1 MNQSDHTSLKLKA
14 IIQGIVDELM
24 ETGLSPQLLRGAIS
38 DRQETGIDGNHTPE
52 TAQGTNNP
60 EITQQ
65 CSMLR
70 RPKVVY
76 ELKSESGQLVSQL
89 RVWIS
94 PSPEETKE
102 SKVVSPSVLRA
113 AVKGISFPLGMEKIG
128 NTDNFGYIPYFDLK
142 FVLTLPLLAV
152 GMSNLEL
159 SSQFRIPRYPSI

>member
-1 MNQSDHTSLKLKA
+1 VNQSDHTSLKLKA

-60 EITQQ
+60 VPEITRQ

-102 SKVVSPSVLRA
+102 SKAGCMVVSPSVLRA

-128 NTDNFGYIPYFDLK
+128 NTDNFGYISPSDT
-142 FVLTLPLLAV
+142 LT
-152 GMSNLEL
+152 SN
-159 SSQFRIPRYPSI
+159 SF